1 MPFVRCDV
9 HLDNRAPDHRL
20 RLRFPTGAPVDEFEA
35 ASTFDVSTRTTA
47 PVDATGWVHP
57 APRTFVQQGFVA
69 ANGLVVGAP
78 GLPEAE
84 VTPAGEVLITLV
96 RSVGQMARL
105 SLRTRPVPAAP
116 DMPAPGAQTIGPVDA
131 VITIATSPADARAA
145 EIGLRAVLGDAH
157 PVLEAGTSLL
167 ALDADASVLSACKPG
182 REPGSIV
189 VRVLNPT
196 DTDDDVTLTFGVDIA
211 NVTSVRLDETPDGRD
226 VAVDGRRVSLRVGPH
241 ALRTISVQT
250 LRR

>member
-1 MPFVRCDV
+1 M
-9 HLDNRAPDHRL
+9 LDNRAPDHRL
-20 RLRFPTGAPVDEFEA
+20 RLRFPTGAPVDEFDA
-35 ASTFDVSTRTTA
+35 ATTFDVDARSTA
-47 PVDATGWVHP
+47 PVDDTGWVHP
-57 APRTFVQQGFVA
+57 APRTFVATRLGSPPTDSSSVRPVCPKRRSRPRARCSSRSCAASVA
-69 ANGLVVGAP
+69 LARHRRCAP
-78 GLPEAE
+78 GRFP
-84 VTPAGEVLITLV
+84 PGP
-96 RSVGQMARL
+96 RCWRRAR
-105 SLRTRPVPAAP
+105 RR
-116 DMPAPGAQTIGPVDA
+116 IGPVDA
-131 VITIATSPADARAA
+131 DDHARASPADARAA
-145 EIGLRAVLGDAH
+145 EIGLRGVLGDAH